1 MGFLREYCESWEEDT
16 RWKRGDDLPVR
27 VRRGC
32 VHYLSTDLSVCY
44 LADTINAMDG
54 ALFAQYMRYTS
65 SSASGLTW
73 RTAGLS
79 VTSSMS
85 PGRGRNVK
93 RRCAMHRLF
102 ANVGYG
108 ISSSRTRS

>member
-44 LADTINAMDG
+44 LADTINAMDD
-54 ALFAQYMRYTS
+54 ALFAQYMRYN
-65 SSASGLTW
+65 LFVCK
-73 RTAGLS
+73 RPDMAGGGPFQS
-79 VTSSMS
+79 H
-85 PGRGRNVK
+85 P
-93 RRCAMHRLF
+93 RCLPEGDVM
-102 ANVGYG
+102 
-108 ISSSRTRS
+108 